1 MAETDDARVVTP
13 SVTGTA
19 AGGERTAKSIE
30 DRRRRW
36 LTFGSF
42 ASMIFIW
49 FALTGFGTDA
59 ALVSPV
65 FLPSPGAV
73 AERFVILA
81 TTGYQGASLLHHVGI
96 SMMRFGIAFAFCVVF
111 GVGIGL
117 LMGMSLTARSLLD
130 PPIEV
135 TRPIPKLA
143 LLPLFIIWF
152 GIGELSKV
160 LVIISA
166 LFPLMSISAMQAVRG
181 VSVRKIQAA
190 YSLGASRWTVF
201 RRVLLPA
208 SLPGIFTGIRVSIGI
223 GVTMLVGAELIATSD
238 GVAWMALSA
247 ADFLLT
253 DVVLV
258 GVLIMAAIGYGL
270 DRIARLIENRLVH
283 WSGKD
288 G

>member
-1 MAETDDARVVTP
+1 MADAETETIAYA
-13 SVTGTA
+13 A
-19 AGGERTAKSIE
+19 AGTESRLRASE
-30 DRRRRW
+30 ARRRRV
-36 LTFGSF
+36 LTLSSFGF
-42 ASMIFIW
+42 MLLAW
-49 FALTGFGTDA
+49 FALTGFGTGK
-59 ALVSPV
+59 ALVDPV

-73 AERFVILA
+73 LERFLVLC
-81 TTGYQGASLLHHVGI
+81 TKGYQGVSLVHHVLV
-96 SMMRFGIAFAFCVVF
+96 SMMRFGIAFAFCVVV
-111 GVGIGL
+111 GVPVGL

-130 PPIEV
+130 PPIEI

-152 GIGELSKV
+152 GIGELSKII
-160 LVIISA
+160 VIIAA

-190 YSLGASRWTVF
+190 YALGASRWIVF

-208 SLPGIFTGIRVSIGI
+208 SLPGIFTGIRVSIGV
-223 GVTMLVGAELIATSD
+223 GVTMLVGAELIATSE

-258 GVLIMAAIGYGL
+258 GVLIMAAMGYGL
-270 DRIARLIENRLVH
+270 DRLARFVENRVVH